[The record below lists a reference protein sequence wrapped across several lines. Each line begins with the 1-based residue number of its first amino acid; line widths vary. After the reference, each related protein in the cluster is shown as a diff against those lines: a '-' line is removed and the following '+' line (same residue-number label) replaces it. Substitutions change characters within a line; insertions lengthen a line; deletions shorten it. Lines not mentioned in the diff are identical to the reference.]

1 MMLSTH
7 AMVGAAIGTFC
18 PSQIGLAA
26 VLGFCSHFVLDAIPH
41 WDYPIRSGSLS
52 PGRGLPI
59 RFDRAL
65 LEDLLTI
72 GADGLLGVAAAI
84 ILFGFSW
91 SALLGALGAILPDP
105 LQLVH
110 DRIPHEPLLALQR
123 FHRWI
128 HSGKRMTLFPF
139 GLTSQLVLIMAVVA
153 LTRATHH
160 F

>member
-1 MMLSTH
+1 
-7 AMVGAAIGTFC
+7 MVGAAIGTFC

-26 VLGFCSHFVLDAIPH
+26 VLGFCSHFALDAIPH

-65 LEDLLTI
+65 LEDMLTI
-72 GADGLLGVAAAI
+72 GADGLLGLAAAI

-91 SALLGALGAILPDP
+91 SVLLGALGAILPDP
-105 LQLVH
+105 LQLVR
-110 DRIPHEPLLALQR
+110 DRIPHEPLLTLQR

-128 HSGKRMTLFPF
+128 HSGKRLTLLPF

-153 LTRATHH
+153 LTRATRH